1 MSIAKILVVEDDSE
15 LQEALVDT
23 LTLNGFD
30 VLSVSSAEE
39 AIRQLSDE
47 IGMVFSD
54 IRMDGMDG
62 YELMMKIRAA
72 KPYLPIVLMTA
83 YGTIEQAVE
92 AMKAGAVDYIVKP
105 FGADVLVEKA
115 KAYFNR
121 DASSEDDFI
130 VADPA
135 TQQLKNM
142 AQKVAESDASVMISG
157 ESGTGKEVLA
167 RFIHNKSSRAKQPF
181 VAINCAAIPES
192 MLEAILFGYEKGAFT
207 GAAKAMPGKF
217 EQAQKGT
224 IFLDE
229 IGEMKPDLQA
239 KLLRVI
245 QEKEVERI
253 GSAKT
258 IDLDVRVLS
267 ATNIDMKKCI
277 ASGDFRED
285 LFYRL
290 NVFPLNLPALR
301 DRPRDIAAI
310 AERLIQ
316 RHCGTDR
323 VQPIISAPALK
334 RLVEYAW
341 PGNIRELDNVI
352 QRALVLMSGD
362 TIQEQNILL
371 DQEIDYSKHN
381 FGTGVDTSTANNS
394 NNSAAPASTQ
404 VTSDNMAGDKIAGN
418 RAEQTANSADV
429 NSDHSAEDSSS
440 SAGLASGDADLPTD
454 LKARETQL
462 ILDTLKQNGGHRQKT
477 AEALNISPRTLRYK
491 LAKLKEQG
499 VDVP

>member
-15 LQEALVDT
+15 LQEALVDI
-23 LTLNGFD
+23 LNLNGFE
-30 VLSVSSAEE
+30 VLSVSSSEE
-39 AIRQLSDE
+39 AITVLNDE
-47 IGMVFSD
+47 IGMVFTD

-62 YELMMKIRAA
+62 YTLMKKIRAA

-83 YGTIEQAVE
+83 YGTIEQAVD

-105 FGADVLVEKA
+105 FEANVLVEKA

-135 TQQLKNM
+135 TQQLKAM
-142 AQKVAESDASVMISG
+142 AQKVSESDASVMITG
-157 ESGTGKEVLA
+157 QSGTGKEVLA
-167 RFIHNKSSRAKQPF
+167 RYIHNQSPRAKQPF

-192 MLEAILFGYEKGAFT
+192 MLEATLFGYEKGAFT

-239 KLLRVI
+239 KLLRVL

-253 GSAKT
+253 GSTKT

-267 ATNIDMKKCI
+267 ASNIDMKKAI
-277 ASGDFRED
+277 SNGDFRDD

-290 NVFPLNLPALR
+290 NVFPLNLPALHE
-301 DRPRDIAAI
+301 RPRDIAAI

-316 RHCGTDR
+316 RHCGSNR
-323 VQPIISAPALK
+323 IQPVISAQAMK
-334 RLVEYAW
+334 RLVHYSW

-371 DQEIDYSKHN
+371 DEGVNIVDLDKPLERVPDTQANTPDN
-381 FGTGVDTSTANNS
+381 FETENLGSEEESEG
-394 NNSAAPASTQ
+394 
-404 VTSDNMAGDKIAGN
+404 
-418 RAEQTANSADV
+418 
-429 NSDHSAEDSSS
+429 
-440 SAGLASGDADLPTD
+440 LPTD

-462 ILDTLKQNGGHRQKT
+462 IIDTLKNNAGHRQKT

-491 LAKLKEQG
+491 LAKLKDQG
-499 VDVP
+499 YEIP

>member
-15 LQEALVDT
+15 LQEALEDT
-23 LTLNGFD
+23 LSLNGFE
-30 VLSVSSAEE
+30 VISVSSAEE
-39 AIRQLSDE
+39 ALTALNDE

-62 YELMMKIRAA
+62 YTLMTRIRAI

-83 YGTIEQAVE
+83 YGTIEQAVD

-105 FGADVLVEKA
+105 FEAGVLVEKA
-115 KAYFNR
+115 KVYFNR
-121 DASSEDDFI
+121 DASLEDDFV

-135 TQQLKNM
+135 TQQLKTM
-142 AQKVAESDASVMISG
+142 SKKVAESEASVLISG

-167 RFIHNKSSRAKQPF
+167 RYIHVQSPRAKQPF

-192 MLEAILFGYEKGAFT
+192 MLEAMLFGYEKGSFT
-207 GAAKAMPGKF
+207 GAAKSMPGKF
-217 EQAQKGT
+217 EQAQNGT

-239 KLLRVI
+239 KILRVL
-245 QEKEVERI
+245 QEREVERI
-253 GSAKT
+253 GSTKPVK
-258 IDLDVRVLS
+258 LDVRVLS
-267 ATNIDMKKCI
+267 ASNINMKKAI

-290 NVFPLNLPALR
+290 NVFPMHLPPLR
-301 DRPRDIAAI
+301 ERPRDIAAI

-316 RHCGTDR
+316 RHCGASR
-323 VQPIISAPALK
+323 VQPMISAPAMK
-334 RLVEYAW
+334 RLIQYTW

-352 QRALVLMSGD
+352 QRALVMMSGD
-362 TIQEQNILL
+362 TIQAQNVMLDDGYDSLHSLMNPEQNEGEE
-371 DQEIDYSKHN
+371 QKESQP
-381 FGTGVDTSTANNS
+381 VDGHQNTEENKEFK
-394 NNSAAPASTQ
+394 PL
-404 VTSDNMAGDKIAGN
+404 
-418 RAEQTANSADV
+418 E
-429 NSDHSAEDSSS
+429 
-440 SAGLASGDADLPTD
+440 LPMD
-454 LKARETQL
+454 LKARETEM
-462 ILDTLKQNGGHRQKT
+462 ILETLRQNSGHRQKT

-491 LAKLKEQG
+491 IAKLKEQG

>member
-1 MSIAKILVVEDDSE
+1 MSIAKILIVEDDSE

-23 LTLNGFD
+23 LSLNGFE
-30 VLSVSSAEE
+30 VISVSSAEE
-39 AIRQLSDE
+39 ALAALDDE

-62 YELMMKIRAA
+62 YTLMMRIRAA

-83 YGTIEQAVE
+83 YGTIEQAVD

-105 FGADVLVEKA
+105 FEANVLVEKA
-115 KAYFNR
+115 KVYFNR

-130 VADPA
+130 VADPV
-135 TQQLKNM
+135 TQQLKTM
-142 AQKVAESDASVMISG
+142 AKKVAESEASVLISG

-167 RFIHNKSSRAKQPF
+167 RYIHSQSKRSKQPF

-192 MLEAILFGYEKGAFT
+192 MLEAMLFGYEKGAFT

-217 EQAQKGT
+217 EQAQNGT

-229 IGEMKPDLQA
+229 IGEMKTDLQA
-239 KLLRVI
+239 KILRVL

-253 GSAKT
+253 GSTKT

-267 ATNIDMKKCI
+267 ASNIDMKNAI
-277 ASGDFRED
+277 TTNDFRED

-290 NVFPLNLPALR
+290 NVFPMHLPPLR
-301 DRPRDIAAI
+301 ERQRDIAAI

-316 RHCGTDR
+316 RHCGTTR
-323 VQPIISAPALK
+323 VQPMISAPAMKQLIQ
-334 RLVEYAW
+334 YTW

-352 QRALVLMSGD
+352 QRALVMMSGD

-371 DQEIDYSKHN
+371 DEAFMTISVPKL
-381 FGTGVDTSTANNS
+381 
-394 NNSAAPASTQ
+394 Q
-404 VTSDNMAGDKIAGN
+404 VSET
-418 RAEQTANSADV
+418 
-429 NSDHSAEDSSS
+429 EDSESKVNDAS
-440 SAGLASGDADLPTD
+440 INEAGEGAKDFKAIELPMD
-454 LKARETQL
+454 LKARETHL
-462 ILDTLKQNGGHRQKT
+462 ILETLKQNSGHRQKT

-491 LAKLKEQG
+491 IAKLKEQG
-499 VDVP
+499 VEVP